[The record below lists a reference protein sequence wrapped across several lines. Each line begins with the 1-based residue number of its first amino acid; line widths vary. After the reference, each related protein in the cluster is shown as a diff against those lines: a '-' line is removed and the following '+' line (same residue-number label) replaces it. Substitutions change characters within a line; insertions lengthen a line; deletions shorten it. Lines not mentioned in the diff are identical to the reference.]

1 MNKKSVFSFIALLAV
16 IAIGF
21 IIRYQFA
28 VIDSEYEGTIRDY
41 SINEKVIIKID
52 AKKNNR
58 DIIDNHITITTQM
71 DTISA
76 NLAFYKRD
84 NGSDAIILRK
94 EDGKSVEVGEVFFM
108 DDNNIKIVLY
118 DNRVIDAVRK

>member
-21 IIRYQFA
+21 IVRYQFV

-41 SINEKVIIKID
+41 SINEKVIVKID

-58 DIIDNHITITTQM
+58 DIIDNHITITTYK
-71 DTISA
+71 DIINA
-76 NLAFYKRD
+76 NIAFYKRD

-108 DDNNIKIVLY
+108 DDNSIKIVLY

>member
-21 IIRYQFA
+21 IVRYQFV

-41 SINEKVIIKID
+41 SINEKVIVKID

-58 DIIDNHITITTQM
+58 DIIDNHITITTHK
-71 DTISA
+71 DIISA
-76 NLAFYKRD
+76 NIAFYKRD

-108 DDNNIKIVLY
+108 DDNSIKIVLY